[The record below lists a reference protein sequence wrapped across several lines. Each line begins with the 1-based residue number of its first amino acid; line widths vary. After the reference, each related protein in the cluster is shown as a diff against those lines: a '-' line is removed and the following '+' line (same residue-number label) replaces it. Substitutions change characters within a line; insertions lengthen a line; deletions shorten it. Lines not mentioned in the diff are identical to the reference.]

1 MKTIRNVIYH
11 GMMNYEIVFYT
22 QEGQP
27 YVGARHMYGT
37 IENPHG
43 MYSVPVTKDYGNALF
58 LALKSTKTVSKK
70 GYVYYSYEKAL
81 EKTNNEK
88 RFKEGQ
94 DGAGST
100 APC

>member
-11 GMMNYEIVFYT
+11 GMMNYEIVFYV

-70 GYVYYSYEKAL
+70 GHVYYDYDKAL
-81 EKTNNEK
+81 EVMKLGKSVQKDEHEREYTE
-88 RFKEGQ
+88 
-94 DGAGST
+94 
-100 APC
+100 

>member
-70 GYVYYSYEKAL
+70 GYVYYDYEKAL
-81 EKTNNEK
+81 EVIKLGKSVQKDEHEREDT
-88 RFKEGQ
+88 
-94 DGAGST
+94 D
-100 APC
+100 